1 VNGAP
6 SKGYNQIAARESK
19 IAKERKKLTE
29 EHRKV
34 IDEAGANFTRLYEE
48 IYAKSAI
55 PRQEVCNI
63 TDDLML
69 PGLGRITS

>member
-1 VNGAP
+1 MTFLLAFILFHG
-6 SKGYNQIAARESK
+6 R
-19 IAKERKKLTE
+19 LTE

-34 IDEAGANFTRLYEE
+34 IAGAGANFIRLYEE

-69 PGLGRITS
+69 PGLGRITG